1 MQTFELLCTF
11 NYAHLWLELSNQEE
25 EKAWQQA
32 QNCSKDST
40 KWQAYLNALTV
51 NALLPW
57 LEEMSGEDTPR
68 LWATVE
74 KLPQL
79 WEFVNGTAI
88 QLGNTRLVLIPQETA
103 DLTEIVVP
111 QEWLDIPSWAA
122 DYYLAV
128 QVNTEDGWLRCW
140 GYGDYE
146 TIKQRGEYSPIS
158 KTYSLPQ
165 EELQEDLTLLLVT
178 QKFSPYY
185 KPNIPVLP
193 QLAPEK
199 AEELIQNS
207 PSILIPRVAIPFS
220 EWGAFIANDHYR
232 ERLYQSR
239 QPLSITAWLEKS
251 FTAAAQLGWQSLTS
265 FIDNNLVNLTPQ
277 LAMRS
282 TTAEAIDTLYHS
294 GDAQKIKNAAFALGR
309 ISPGSVDSPGAI
321 AALAYALET
330 CEDDD
335 ARWAAAETLWL
346 LDADNPMVG
355 IWQGKKID
363 LGIDIG
369 KHSLG
374 LIVAI
379 LPKPDNTISIFLRVY
394 PLGDRDT
401 LPANLSLQIL
411 DDADEVFKEITTR
424 TKDNLIQYKFWGQ
437 PGEEFKVSLI
447 LGTAKITESFII

>member
-1 MQTFELLCTF
+1 MQTFELLCSF
-11 NYAHLWLELSNQEE
+11 NYAHLWLELSDQEQ
-25 EKAWQQA
+25 EKAWKQA

-40 KWQAYLNALTV
+40 KWLAYLNALTV

-57 LEEMSGEDTPR
+57 LEEMSAEDTPK
-68 LWATVE
+68 LWITAE
-74 KLPQL
+74 KLPQV

-103 DLTEIVVP
+103 DLTEMVVP
-111 QEWLDIPSWAA
+111 QEWIDIPTWAG

-140 GYGDYE
+140 GYRDYE
-146 TIKQRGEYSPIS
+146 TIKQGGEYSAIS
-158 KTYSLPQ
+158 KTYSLSH
-165 EELQEDLTLLLVT
+165 EELQEDLTLLLVN

-185 KPNIPVLP
+185 KPVISPLP
-193 QLAPEK
+193 QLSQEQ
-199 AEELIQNS
+199 AEELIKTS
-207 PSILIPRVAIPFS
+207 PSLPIPRLAIPFS
-220 EWGAFIANDHYR
+220 QWGGLIANDRYR
-232 ERLYQSR
+232 EKLYQNR
-239 QPLSITAWLEKS
+239 QPLSIKAWLEKS
-251 FTAAAQLGWQSLTS
+251 FTAAAQLGWQSLSS
-265 FIDNNLVNLTPQ
+265 FVENNQVNLTPQ

-282 TTAEAIDTLYHS
+282 STAEAINILYHS
-294 GDAQKIKNAAFALGR
+294 GDAQEIKGAALALGR
-309 ISPGSVDSPGAI
+309 ISADSGEAKGAI

-346 LDADNPMVG
+346 LDADNPLVG

-374 LIVAI
+374 LVVAI
-379 LPKPDNTISIFLRVY
+379 LPKPDNSISIFLRVY

-401 LPANLSLQIL
+401 LPANLRLQIL
-411 DDADEVFKEITTR
+411 DDALEVFKEITTR
-424 TKDNLIQYKFWGQ
+424 SNDNVIQYKFWGQ
-437 PGEEFKVSLI
+437 PGEEFKVSLS